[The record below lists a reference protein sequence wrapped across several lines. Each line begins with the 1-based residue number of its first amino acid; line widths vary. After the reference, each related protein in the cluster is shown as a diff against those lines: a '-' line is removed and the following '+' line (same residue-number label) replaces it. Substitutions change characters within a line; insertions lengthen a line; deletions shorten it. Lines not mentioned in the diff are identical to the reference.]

1 MPLIREAIVS
11 TINARGEPH
20 LAPLGLIAEADRWI
34 LAPFHPST
42 TLDNLRQAPFAV
54 ANLTDDVRVFAG
66 CLTRR
71 RDWALTAA
79 TVVAAPRLAATLAHL
94 ELVVVEVREDAL
106 RPRFVCRVAH
116 RASHAPFQGFNRAQA
131 AVIEGAVLVSRL
143 RLLPRAEVEAEL
155 ARLEI
160 VVGKTAGPAEAEAWG
175 WLKERTAEVF
185 AAAAATE
192 TGHAGD
198 PGH

>member
-1 MPLIREAIVS
+1 MPLIREAIV
-11 TINARGEPH
+11 TTVNAEAQPH
-20 LAPLGLIAEADRWI
+20 LAPLGLIAEGERWI

-54 ANLTDDVRVFAG
+54 ANFTDDVRVFAG
-66 CLTRR
+66 CLTGR
-71 RDWALTAA
+71 RDWPLTPAE
-79 TVVAAPRLAATLAHL
+79 VVAAPRLAATLSHL
-94 ELVVVEVREDAL
+94 ELVVVEVREHEL

-131 AVIEGAVLVSRL
+131 AVIEAAVLVSRL
-143 RLLPRAEVEAEL
+143 HLLPRAEIEAEL

-160 VVGKTAGPAEAEAWG
+160 TVGKTAGPGEAEAWN
-175 WLKERTAEVF
+175 WLKDKAAQAF
-185 AAAAATE
+185 ALGASE
-192 TGHAGD
+192 AGLAGY